1 MPAIEL
7 DGNWRSAPSVCALAA
22 TLRDGGP
29 ADNPVGPLAD
39 HDQPIVL
46 IRYTGWVTSSIGERF
61 ATLVTDAGV
70 DISQAV
76 VLSHRANSAAA
87 AVGAGVPNGQSNVM
101 QLATACLRLADDR
114 TDPRKR
120 QREFDRIQR
129 LLLKVLKAEVVGH
142 STERSAELSNVSI
155 DWLRRSTV
163 QLAIAVGG
171 HDLDLNVP
179 DWVAAARKSMKA
191 IADTEG
197 RTYMALG
204 TLFPT
209 PQNSAGKNM
218 RSLLNAQVGAVA
230 LRHSSI
236 HKAKGSEHRAVLVVV
251 PRDRAAV
258 TRTAEVTT
266 AWEQG
271 AACEAKRVLYV
282 GVTRAEQICALAVPD
297 GIADRILAIL
307 TAEGVPFTI
316 HTV

>member
-1 MPAIEL
+1 
-7 DGNWRSAPSVCALAA
+7 
-22 TLRDGGP
+22 
-29 ADNPVGPLAD
+29 
-39 HDQPIVL
+39 
-46 IRYTGWVTSSIGERF
+46 
-61 ATLVTDAGV
+61 
-70 DISQAV
+70 
-76 VLSHRANSAAA
+76 
-87 AVGAGVPNGQSNVM
+87 
-101 QLATACLRLADDR
+101 
-114 TDPRKR
+114 
-120 QREFDRIQR
+120 
-129 LLLKVLKAEVVGH
+129 
-142 STERSAELSNVSI
+142 
-155 DWLRRSTV
+155 
-163 QLAIAVGG
+163 
-171 HDLDLNVP
+171 
-179 DWVAAARKSMKA
+179 MKA